1 MAGFGAV
8 ISSIKPYLPNV
19 RLIWADPYFWY
30 LKERTRGMLAP
41 AAYRQIYELAKG
53 LPDLPFVEVGAG
65 ASTIALARGFRDSGK
80 GAPVVSIEKCE
91 GGSRARFG
99 DYDDNLRI
107 LRRNLSRFGVL
118 EGVRLFAKPFREG
131 DAEEL
136 LETVG
141 SLRIAGFMHD
151 ADGRLDRDFSVL
163 WPMVVNGG
171 LLVVDDYEMPDVEA
185 LIAAHP
191 ARVRKKLMI
200 KRGLDLLIEAGM
212 FAVEQRHGSTVFG
225 RKQDEVASSS
235 VVFRDLRA
243 LLDTVDREVRAHA
256 SGST

>member
-1 MAGFGAV
+1 
-8 ISSIKPYLPNV
+8 
-19 RLIWADPYFWY
+19 
-30 LKERTRGMLAP
+30 
-41 AAYRQIYELAKG
+41 
-53 LPDLPFVEVGAG
+53 
-65 ASTIALARGFRDSGK
+65 
-80 GAPVVSIEKCE
+80 
-91 GGSRARFG
+91 
-99 DYDDNLRI
+99 
-107 LRRNLSRFGVL
+107 
-118 EGVRLFAKPFREG
+118 
-131 DAEEL
+131 
-136 LETVG
+136 
-141 SLRIAGFMHD
+141 
-151 ADGRLDRDFSVL
+151 
-163 WPMVVNGG
+163 MVVNGG